1 MKLSKQITVQPPKY
15 TDNSTNKVITPQP
28 IVTDTL
34 NLVYSDNPAGKTYY
48 VHIEKFPN
56 SVILWKGPDYD
67 NAGLINRSDAEK
79 KLREIMGDDEEKY
92 LQSLFPMT
100 LEENP
105 DGPGSIL
112 TGMISTLGIKS
123 TSNCSCRRHALEMN
137 EKGPDWCE
145 QNLDTILGW
154 LKEESKKRNLPY
166 VETVAKMMVNKAISK
181 SRKLLAKNSV
191 KQ

>member
-15 TDNSTNKVITPQP
+15 TDNASNKVVTPQP

-34 NLVYSDNPAGKTYY
+34 SLIYSDNPSAKTYY
-48 VHIEKFPN
+48 VHVDKFPN
-56 SVILWKGPDYD
+56 SVVLWKGPDYD
-67 NAGLINRSDAEK
+67 NAGLVTRLDAEK
-79 KLREIMGDDEEKY
+79 RFREIMGDDEQKY

-145 QNLDTILGW
+145 QNLDTIIGW
-154 LKEESKKRNLPY
+154 LKDESKKRNLPF

-181 SRKLLAKNSV
+181 SRKLLARNS